1 MRKASEMKNKI
12 FPIFL
17 TLTGLLFV
25 LQGFSGCAHPHSSF
39 SSSDS
44 SNKKTVLITAK
55 IQNLP
60 SVNTSESERL
70 AKSAFPV
77 LSDTLTYSLSYKP
90 QGSSTAWQ
98 AMTGSYPDFQLISP
112 SGTYILKLEGFS
124 DADKTNLI
132 LTGQASVT
140 IDEDSVV
147 KTVSFIMQ
155 PPETATGNGSV
166 NLKLSAKSDTNIS
179 AFTLTATKTGSTEEI
194 SLSWECFAPGS
205 SSSGTV
211 KADIPAG
218 SYTVTITG
226 IADNKPV
233 YSRTEK
239 FTVWE
244 GLTTSSWIMAD
255 GTVTD
260 ELMIKAEDLY
270 STFYVKGSSG
280 PYNFYT
286 DGVFGNVPASDTNS
300 GSIGYPLATI
310 SAAIEK
316 CTIDNKPYTI
326 YVDGTIEETVDPTP
340 SDPTAISIT
349 VGKNIT
355 IKSVNPSGG
364 TKPVIQG
371 DGNGRIIFAGGTVVL
386 EDLVLKGGGNST
398 LGCGIYIGS
407 TGVLTMK
414 NCTIT
419 DCNATISGGGL
430 YIATNGSANL
440 NGCTISK
447 NTAQNG
453 GGIYIQKGSAALTDC
468 AITENTAKDNSS
480 SSKGGGIYLNSG
492 TLTTRNCTINGNVT
506 KNDSTETSGN
516 GSQIYAVTDSVY
528 NGETFA
534 ADKVID

>member
-90 QGSSTAWQ
+90 QGSSTTWQ

-166 NLKLSAKSDTNIS
+166 NLKLSAASDTNIS

-211 KADIPAG
+211 KANIPAG
-218 SYTVTITG
+218 SYTVTIKG
-226 IADNKPV
+226 IANNKIV
-233 YSRTEK
+233 YTRTEK
-239 FTVWE
+239 LTVWE

-255 GTVTD
+255 GTVKD
-260 ELMIKAEDLY
+260 ELMIKQEDLY

-280 PYNFYT
+280 TYNFYKE
-286 DGVFGNVPASDTNS
+286 GVFGDVTASDTNS
-300 GSIGYPLATI
+300 GSIDHPLATI

-326 YVDGTIEETVDPTP
+326 YVDGTIEETVDPT
-340 SDPTAISIT
+340 SVDPTAISIT
-349 VGKNIT
+349 SGKNIT
-355 IKSVNPSGG
+355 IKSVNPSGE

-453 GGIYIQKGSAALTDC
+453 GGIYIQKGSVALTDC
-468 AITENTAKDNSS
+468 AITENTAKDNSP

-492 TLTTRNCTINGNVT
+492 TLTTRNCTISGNVT

>member
-90 QGSSTAWQ
+90 QGSSTTWQ

-166 NLKLSAKSDTNIS
+166 NLKLSATSDTNIS

-211 KADIPAG
+211 KANIPAG

-226 IADNKPV
+226 IANNKPV

-255 GTVTD
+255 GTVKD
-260 ELMIKAEDLY
+260 ELMIKAENLY

-300 GSIGYPLATI
+300 GSMGSPLQTV
-310 SAAIEK
+310 SAAVNK
-316 CTIDNKPYTI
+316 CVFSYKPYTI
-326 YVDGTIEETVDPTP
+326 YVDGTVNEVTAGDAT
-340 SDPTAISIT
+340 TAIFISLEKI
-349 VGKNIT
+349 IT
-355 IKSVNPSGG
+355 IKSLNSENG
-364 TKPVIQG
+364 TKAVIQA
-371 DGNGRIIFAGGTVVL
+371 DGKGHVMFVAGTVFL
-386 EDLVLKGGGNST
+386 EDLVLRGGGNT
-398 LGCGIYIGS
+398 DCGGGIYLGS
-407 TGVLTMK
+407 PSYPLTMK

-419 DCNATISGGGL
+419 DCNATIYGGGL
-430 YIATNGSANL
+430 YLENGSTANL
-440 NGCTISK
+440 SGCTISK

-468 AITENTAKDNSS
+468 AITENTAKDNSP

>member
-1 MRKASEMKNKI
+1 MKKDRKIENKI
-12 FPIFL
+12 FSIFL
-17 TLTGLLFV
+17 TLTGILFV
-25 LQGFSGCAHPHSSF
+25 LQSFSGCVHPHSKF
-39 SSSDS
+39 SPSDS
-44 SNKKTVLITAK
+44 SNKKTVVITAN

-60 SVNTSESERL
+60 FANSSESEQL

-90 QGSSTAWQ
+90 SGSSSAWQ
-98 AMTGSYPDFQLISP
+98 ALRGSYPDFQLIS
-112 SGTYILKLEGFS
+112 SAGTYILKLDGFS
-124 DADKTNLI
+124 DAEKTNLI
-132 LTGQASVT
+132 LTGQNSVT
-140 IDEDSVV
+140 IEEDSNS
-147 KTVSFIMQ
+147 KNVSFIVQ

-166 NLKLSAKSDTNIS
+166 SLVLGAETDTQITKFEINSDKSAL
-179 AFTLTATKTGSTEEI
+179 TLTWTKDDTET
-194 SLSWECFAPGS
+194 SYTK
-205 SSSGTV
+205 GTIT
-211 KADIPAG
+211 ADSVPAG
-218 SYTVTITG
+218 TYHLTITG
-226 IADNKPV
+226 IANNEIV
-233 YSRTEK
+233 YTRTEK
-239 FTVWE
+239 LTVWE
-244 GLTTSSWIMAD
+244 GLETSVWIFAD
-255 GTVTD
+255 GSSSN
-260 ELMIKAEDLY
+260 ELMIKQEDLY

-280 PYNFYT
+280 TYNFYKE
-286 DGVFGNVPASDTNS
+286 GVFGDVTASDTNS

-326 YVDGTIEETVDPTP
+326 YVDGTMEETVDPT
-340 SDPTAISIT
+340 SVDPTAISIT
-349 VGKNIT
+349 SGKNIS
-355 IKSVNPSGG
+355 IKSVNPSGE

-371 DGNGRIIFAGGTVVL
+371 DGNGRVMFAAGNVVL

-453 GGIYIQKGSAALTDC
+453 GGIYIQKGSVALTDC
-468 AITENTAKDNSS
+468 AITENTAKDNSP

-492 TLTTRNCTINGNVT
+492 TLTTRNCTISGNVT

>member
-124 DADKTNLI
+124 DADKTNPI

-147 KTVSFIMQ
+147 KTVSFIVQ

-166 NLKLSAKSDTNIS
+166 NLKLSATSDTNIS

-260 ELMIKAEDLY
+260 ELMIKAENLY

-300 GSIGYPLATI
+300 GSMGSPLETV
-310 SAAIEK
+310 SAAVNK
-316 CTIDNKPYTI
+316 CVFSYKPYTI
-326 YVDGTIEETVDPTP
+326 YVDGTVNETKYTDY
-340 SDPTAISIT
+340 DPTAIEIT
-349 VGKNIT
+349 VGKIIT
-355 IKSVNPSGG
+355 IKSI
-364 TKPVIQG
+364 KPEDAVIQA
-371 DGNGRIIFAGGTVVL
+371 DGNGRIMSADGTVVL
-386 EDLVLKGGGNST
+386 EDLKLTGGGNT
-398 LGCGIYIGS
+398 NQGGGIYLGS
-407 TGVLTMK
+407 SGSLTMK

-419 DCNATISGGGL
+419 DCDAKTAGGGL
-430 YIATNGSANL
+430 YLSGSTANL
-440 NGCTISK
+440 SGCTISS
-447 NTAQNG
+447 NTAPDG
-453 GGIYIQKGSAALTDC
+453 AGIYLRIVTATLTDC
-468 AITENTAKDNSS
+468 IITENSAINDVSS
-480 SSKGGGIYLNSG
+480 GKGGGIYLAAG
-492 TLTTRNCTINGNVT
+492 GKLTRTNCTISGNSTKLSSTVT
-506 KNDSTETSGN
+506 TGN
-516 GSQIYAVTDSVY
+516 GSQIYAVIGSVY
-528 NGETFA
+528 NGETVETE
-534 ADKVID
+534 KVID

>member
-1 MRKASEMKNKI
+1 MKKDRKIKNKI
-12 FPIFL
+12 FSKLL
-17 TLTGLLFV
+17 TLTGILFV
-25 LQGFSGCAHPHSSF
+25 LQSFSGCVHPHSKF
-39 SSSDS
+39 SPSDS
-44 SNKKTVLITAK
+44 SNKKTVVITAN

-60 SVNTSESERL
+60 FANSSESEPL

-77 LSDTLTYSLSYKP
+77 LSDTLTYSLSYKSS
-90 QGSSTAWQ
+90 GSSSAWQ
-98 AMTGSYPDFQLISP
+98 ALRGSYPYFQLVS
-112 SGTYILKLEGFS
+112 SAGTYILKLDGFS
-124 DADKTNLI
+124 DAEKTNLI
-132 LTGQASVT
+132 LTGQNSVT
-140 IDEDSVV
+140 IEEDSNS
-147 KTVSFIMQ
+147 KNVSFIVQ
-155 PPETATGNGSV
+155 PPETGNGSIK
-166 NLKLSAKSDTNIS
+166 LKLSALLNTDIS
-179 AFTLTATKTGSTEEI
+179 AFTLTAKKTGSSTSIPLTWTRDGSEG
-194 SLSWECFAPGS
+194 LSGYIKNDSIES
-205 SSSGTV
+205 
-211 KADIPAG
+211 G
-218 SYTVTITG
+218 SYTLTIKG
-226 IADNKPV
+226 IANNEIV
-233 YSRTEK
+233 YTRTEK
-239 FTVWE
+239 LTVWE

-255 GTVTD
+255 GTVKD
-260 ELMIKAEDLY
+260 ELMIKQEDLY

-280 PYNFYT
+280 TYNFYKE
-286 DGVFGNVPASDTNS
+286 GVFGDVTASDTNS

-326 YVDGTIEETVDPTP
+326 YVDGTIEETVDPT
-340 SDPTAISIT
+340 SVDPTAISIT
-349 VGKNIT
+349 SGKNIT
-355 IKSVNPSGG
+355 IKSVNPSGE

-371 DGNGRIIFAGGTVVL
+371 DGNGRIIFASGTVVL
-386 EDLVLKGGGNST
+386 EDLVLKGGDNTNFG
-398 LGCGIYIGS
+398 GGIYVS
-407 TGVLTMK
+407 SSWSLTMK

-468 AITENTAKDNSS
+468 AITENTAKDNSP

-492 TLTTRNCTINGNVT
+492 TLTTRNCTISGNVT